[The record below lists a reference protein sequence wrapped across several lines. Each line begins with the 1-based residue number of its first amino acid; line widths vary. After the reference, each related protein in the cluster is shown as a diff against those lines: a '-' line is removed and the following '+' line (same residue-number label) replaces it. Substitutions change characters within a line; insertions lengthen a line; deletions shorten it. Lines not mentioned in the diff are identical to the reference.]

1 MGQKT
6 HPTGIRIGVNKTHDS
21 TWFANY
27 GAYSEVLKEDYKIR
41 AFFEKSF
48 ESISDETWLSE
59 NFLIWFDNPN
69 NAENWTNKEIK
80 SETKEN
86 YCLFS

>member
-48 ESISDETWLSE
+48 ESIYIKAGIT
-59 NFLIWFDNPN
+59 
-69 NAENWTNKEIK
+69 KVEILRKVNQLRTYRSCCKTK
-80 SETKEN
+80 S
-86 YCLFS
+86 YCR